1 MTRTPTSK
9 EVPVSAKTKKGMT
22 LTIDDRKFIKV
33 QNDYI
38 IDLVSEKMAD
48 NIKYIAEI
56 VMAANDKMFSFME
69 DISQEIKELRDDV
82 KGIKKVLED
91 HERRIRKLEDCIEMR
106 KTG

>member
-1 MTRTPTSK
+1 MTRTTTSK
-9 EVPVSAKTKKGMT
+9 EAPVSAKTKKGMT

-38 IDLVSEKMAD
+38 IDLVSEKMAE

-69 DISQEIKELRDDV
+69 EIREEIKE
-82 KGIKKVLED
+82 IKNVLED
-91 HERRIRKLEDCIEMR
+91 HEKRIRRLEDCIEMR
-106 KTG
+106 KIS